1 MMRKMFFAALGML
14 IATSCM
20 TAQELRSLPQ
30 PKTDEVKMT
39 LMDAL
44 RQRSSVREFD
54 ANRTVDDQTLANVLW
69 AACGISRPESGKITA
84 ASAMNA
90 QDIQVYVCTAQGAWL
105 WLPKENAL
113 QKVCDKDLRSAIA
126 ACQESVASA
135 PVSLVLVSD
144 QSKFRGPAPG
154 DSFGCMDVGYVS
166 QNIYLACTALGL
178 KTVARAMMFKDELIE
193 GLKLNEKQ
201 LLMLNHPIGY

>member
-1 MMRKMFFAALGML
+1 MKKELLAAVGLLLM
-14 IATSCM
+14 ASCM
-20 TAQELRSLPQ
+20 TAQELRTLPQ

-54 ANRTVDDQTLANVLW
+54 ANRAVDDQTLANVLW
-69 AACGISRPESGKITA
+69 AACGISRPESGEITA

-105 WLPKENAL
+105 WQPKENAL
-113 QKVCDKDLRSAIA
+113 QKVCDKDLRPAIA
-126 ACQESVASA
+126 ARQESVAAA

-144 QSKFRGPAPG
+144 QSKFGGRGPG
-154 DSFGCMDVGYVS
+154 ESFGCMDVGYVS
-166 QNIYLACTALGL
+166 QNIYLACTAMGL

-201 LLMLNHPIGY
+201 MLMLNHPIGY